1 MCVSLFACCFVCFIL
16 SLLVCLTHPE
26 AMYVLS
32 LMTVD
37 LSADSIRPQC
47 ELPHLV
53 FLYFFYQQQAIE
65 QREQEDYLSGE
76 LVEVPDEYKGLV
88 IGKGGETLA
97 KLSKKTGSKV
107 IRKKGEVYIVSG
119 TEEQRRQAKVLIKIM
134 IVS

>member
-1 MCVSLFACCFVCFIL
+1 M
-16 SLLVCLTHPE
+16 
-26 AMYVLS
+26 
-32 LMTVD
+32 
-37 LSADSIRPQC
+37 
-47 ELPHLV
+47 
-53 FLYFFYQQQAIE
+53 
-65 QREQEDYLSGE
+65 
-76 LVEVPDEYKGLV
+76 EVPDEYKGLV